1 MTRPVILVTTDQ
13 KTMDGHIWAV
23 TLVNY
28 LEAVA
33 HVANAVPLQLP
44 SLERPVDVA
53 SALAVADGVLVTG
66 ARSNVHPSCYG
77 GQESELAA
85 PFDRARDTV
94 SLALIAS
101 ALAAGI
107 PLFAICR
114 GCQELNVVRGGTLF
128 VAVHE
133 QPGRLDHRSHE
144 REDMDEKFRLAHT
157 VRLTPG
163 GRLAAIVGN
172 GEIEVNSVHWQGIDR
187 LGAGLAVEA
196 VAPDG
201 QIEAVS
207 VEGARAFAIGVQWH
221 PEYWAATDPPSRSL
235 FEAFGRAALEHHA
248 ARCPRATA

>member
-1 MTRPVILVTTDQ
+1 MTRPVVLVATDQ
-13 KTMDGHIWAV
+13 KRMDGYVWSASP
-23 TLVNY
+23 VNY

-33 HVANAVPLQLP
+33 GVAQALPLQLP
-44 SLERPVDVA
+44 SLDRPVDVA
-53 SALAVADGVLVTG
+53 AALAVADGVLVTG
-66 ARSNVHPSCYG
+66 ARSNVHPSRYG
-77 GQESELAA
+77 AEESELAA
-85 PFDRARDTV
+85 PFDPARDAT

-133 QPGRLDHRSHE
+133 EAGRFDHRSHE
-144 REDMDEKFRLAHT
+144 REDMDVKFRLAHT

-163 GRLAAIVGN
+163 GRLAAILGRE
-172 GEIEVNSVHWQGIDR
+172 EIEVNSVHWQGIDR

-207 VEGARAFAIGVQWH
+207 VEGASFAIGVQWH
-221 PEYWAATDPPSRSL
+221 PEYRAATDPPSRAL
-235 FEAFGRAALEHHA
+235 FEAFGRAALEHHVARTTA
-248 ARCPRATA
+248 ARRP